1 WVVTSY
7 TWSSLTIGNKY
18 CFAVAAVTT
27 PGGGT
32 GAYSAVIQASTITA
46 APTSL
51 ASGTITATSIVLTWT
66 APTTSPV
73 SGVITSYTVQS
84 ATYSGSC
91 GSYGGAVTLSSGSAY
106 SGLSAGTAYCFE
118 VAAVDTGGT
127 SAYSTAITNVFTLA
141 GPVTGLSVGTYTTTG
156 MTLTW
161 TNPTG
166 TATDTIQEA
175 SYTSSCGSYSTI
187 QSGTLITSY
196 AVTGLTAATPY
207 CFQVAAVTSGGT
219 GAYTATGEQFT
230 LPSAPTT
237 LA

>member
-106 SGLSAGTAYCFE
+106 SGLSAGTAYCFK

-127 SAYSTAITNVFTLA
+127 SAYSTPITNVMTLIGA
-141 GPVTGLSVGTYTTTG
+141 PTGLSVNPQAGSSTQ
-156 MTLTW
+156 LNIAW
-161 TNPTG
+161 TVSTG
-166 TATDTIQEA
+166 T
-175 SYTSSCGSYSTI
+175 
-187 QSGTLITSY
+187 
-196 AVTGLTAATPY
+196 GL
-207 CFQVAAVTSGGT
+207 
-219 GAYTATGEQFT
+219 
-230 LPSAPTT
+230 
-237 LA
+237 